1 MINDLFTGGW
11 LTEELAKE
19 NLARRK
25 KENKDAPAFDIDA
38 LAVEFFAQRNE
49 KAKVEF
55 AIVNAMSSA
64 KNLTPID
71 LAAIALGVA
80 VKFARTEAKKGKS
93 VNDTAALLADVF
105 EEAARHKDVIEHPSA
120 IKKALALI

>member
-1 MINDLFTGGW
+1 MDQQ
-11 LTEELAKE
+11 
-19 NLARRK
+19 K

-55 AIVNAMSSA
+55 AIINAISSA
-64 KNLTPID
+64 TTLTPID
-71 LAAIALGVA
+71 LAAIALGIA

-93 VNDTAALLADVF
+93 VNDMAALLADVF
-105 EEAARHKDVIEHPSA
+105 EEAARHEDVIEHPSA

>member
-1 MINDLFTGGW
+1 MINDMFTGLGI
-11 LTEELAKE
+11 TEKLAKE

-25 KENKDAPAFDIDA
+25 KENKPAPAFDVDA
-38 LAVEFFAQRNE
+38 QAVEFFAQRKE
-49 KAKVEF
+49 KYKVEL
-55 AIVNAMSSA
+55 AIINAMGSA
-64 KNLTPID
+64 TNLTPID

-80 VKFARTEAKKGKS
+80 VKFVRAEARKGKS

-105 EEAARHKDVIEHPSA
+105 EEAARHEDVIEHPSA

>member
-1 MINDLFTGGW
+1 MINDMFTGLGI
-11 LTEELAKE
+11 TEELAKE

-25 KENKDAPAFDIDA
+25 KENKEATSLDVDAQ
-38 LAVEFFAQRNE
+38 AVEFFAQRKE
-49 KAKVEF
+49 KYKAEL
-55 AIVNAMSSA
+55 AIIHTMRSA
-64 KNLTPID
+64 THLTPID

-80 VKFARTEAKKGKS
+80 VKFVRAEARKGKS

-105 EEAARHKDVIEHPSA
+105 EEAARHEDVIEHPSA

>member
-1 MINDLFTGGW
+1 MINDIFTGCW
-11 LTEELAKE
+11 ITEESAKE

-55 AIVNAMSSA
+55 AIINAMSSA
-64 KNLTPID
+64 TTLTPID
-71 LAAIALGVA
+71 LAAIALGIA
-80 VKFARTEAKKGKS
+80 VKFARTEANKGKS
-93 VNDTAALLADVF
+93 VNDMAALLADVF
-105 EEAARHKDVIEHPSA
+105 EEAARHEDVIEHPSA

>member
-1 MINDLFTGGW
+1 MINDIFTGGW
-11 LTEELAKE
+11 ITEESAKE

-25 KENKDAPAFDIDA
+25 KENKDAPVFDIDA

-55 AIVNAMSSA
+55 AIINAMSSA
-64 KNLTPID
+64 TTLTPID

-80 VKFARTEAKKGKS
+80 VKFVRTEAEKGKS
-93 VNDTAALLADVF
+93 VNDMAALLADVF
-105 EEAARHKDVIEHPSA
+105 EEAARHEDVIKHPSA